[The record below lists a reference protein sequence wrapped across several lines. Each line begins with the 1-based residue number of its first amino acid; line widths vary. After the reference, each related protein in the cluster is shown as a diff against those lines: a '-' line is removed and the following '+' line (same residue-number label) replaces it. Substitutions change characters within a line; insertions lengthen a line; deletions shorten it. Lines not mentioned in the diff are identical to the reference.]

1 MLTLNSPILENE
13 LQHSRQALMDWDNE
27 GGAVIQMS
35 SLVIETNVHNPP
47 STFSHGV
54 EYSTKS
60 QI

>member
-1 MLTLNSPILENE
+1 
-13 LQHSRQALMDWDNE
+13 MDWDNE

-47 STFSHGV
+47 STFSHGA